1 MRNFNSLLLGKKEKT
16 KITEKIL
23 QWSYSLGFWFLN
35 KSWQMKKVAILEQYI
50 KTGTDKLAALRNK
63 TEQNS
68 MWCQCVRVSVM
79 DLHWS

>member
-1 MRNFNSLLLGKKEKT
+1 
-16 KITEKIL
+16 
-23 QWSYSLGFWFLN
+23 
-35 KSWQMKKVAILEQYI
+35 MKKVAILEQYI

-79 DLHWS
+79 DLHWSY